1 MFNHLNNLKEILKEK
16 EKYLFPCIAD
26 IIANGLIQERFSED
40 EYLPSR
46 QDITQYLAKWFKYI
60 GISSEICQEWMIPYV
75 IDILSSI
82 SSSSPSQIRHS
93 TKSNIRY
100 IYDSD
105 LSFDCGCE
113 ENILKAV
120 CESTCP
126 LYLKMLDNHKK
137 RKEKEADRSYIVEIE
152 DGRIYDEEDKQP
164 VIKNKYMEQFEK
176 SWEAACQLLKKGIP
190 KKEVVVILNK
200 QGFKTRTGKK
210 WTYPTLVVELK
221 KTGCQKE
228 SEIEN

>member
-1 MFNHLNNLKEILKEK
+1 MFNHSNTLKKILKEK
-16 EKYLFPCIAD
+16 EKYLFPCIED
-26 IIANGLIQERFSED
+26 IIKNGLIQERFSED

-46 QDITQYLAKWFKYI
+46 QDVTRYLAKWFKYI
-60 GISSEICQEWMIPYV
+60 EIPSEICRDWMIPYV

-100 IYDSD
+100 IYNSN

-113 ENILKAV
+113 ENILKAD

-152 DGRIYDEEDKQP
+152 DGRIYDEEDKKNE
-164 VIKNKYMEQFEK
+164 IKNKYMEQFEK
-176 SWEAACQLLKKGIP
+176 SWEKACQLLKKGIP
-190 KKEVVVILNK
+190 KKEVVIILND

-221 KTGCQKE
+221 K
-228 SEIEN
+228 SEIRNQNCNN

>member
-1 MFNHLNNLKEILKEK
+1 MLNYLNALKKILKEK
-16 EKYLFPCIAD
+16 REYLFPCIAD
-26 IIANGLIQERFSED
+26 IIANGLIQERFSRD

-46 QDITQYLAKWFKYI
+46 QNVTQYLAKWFKYI
-60 GISSEICQEWMIPYV
+60 GIPSEICKEWMIPYV
-75 IDILSSI
+75 IDLLSSI
-82 SSSSPSQIRHS
+82 SSSSPSRIRHS

-137 RKEKEADRSYIVEIE
+137 HKEQEADRSYIVEIE
-152 DGRIYDEEDKQP
+152 DGRIYDKEDKQNE
-164 VIKNKYMEQFEK
+164 IKNKYMEQFEK
-176 SWEAACQLLKKGIP
+176 SWEKACQLLKKGIS
-190 KKEVVVILNK
+190 KKEAVVILND

-210 WTYPTLVVELK
+210 WTYAILVVELK
-221 KTGCQKE
+221 KSENQK
-228 SEIEN
+228 SEL